1 MSEFFDRAPDGIQ
14 LNRYPTAERAIKLTG
29 GRATRFAHL
38 ALHLHDLKFAG
49 ECLLQ
54 LRSETQ
60 FPDIARE
67 TLWRS
72 AVVHYLKCFGQ
83 SAARFSLDP
92 KTIFEPGLPQQ
103 VHQYFKDLRNKHLVH
118 DENPYLQALPTG
130 IIGHLGDVPK
140 VQDLLVLTFSGDTL
154 SPNNLDNLDLLIGT
168 AHHWVK
174 AAFEKAKASVREE
187 LEEVDHAE
195 LLTRERSNYR
205 VPAVE
210 DLSTRRHQ

>member
-1 MSEFFDRAPDGIQ
+1 MSEFFELVPGGFQ
-14 LNRYPTAERAIKLTG
+14 LNGYPTAERAIKLTG
-29 GRATRFAHL
+29 KRATRFAHL

-67 TLWRS
+67 ALWRS

-174 AAFEKAKASVREE
+174 AAFERAQASVREE
-187 LEEVDHAE
+187 LEQVDHAE